1 MLALADPEEG
11 EEGPGVEK
19 LRISLSKIRLK
30 SFSFLNSGPPV

>member
-19 LRISLSKIRLK
+19 LRISLSK
-30 SFSFLNSGPPV
+30 N